1 MRKIFHEC
9 GTLLT
14 KKQVKGKWETN
25 CKKCERVVEENLKSQ
40 VLTIKEK
47 DKNETVVIPE
57 KIITGPV
64 VRYTCENKDCK
75 TGLAYEMVKP
85 PMFGDEDD
93 LILNKCVDCGKV
105 TREGTKIG

>member
-1 MRKIFHEC
+1 MVEVKPEDLIRK
-9 GTLLT
+9 
-14 KKQVKGKWETN
+14 V
-25 CKKCERVVEENLKSQ
+25 
-40 VLTIKEK
+40 KEK
-47 DKNETVVIPE
+47 EKNETVVIPE

-64 VRYTCENKDCK
+64 VAFKCSNKNCK

-93 LILNKCVDCGKV
+93 LILHKCVDCGKV